1 VPGGHLSD
9 TEGMYQQDYILRLIE
24 SVGAAFRRMIS
35 LIVNGQPLEALELSD
50 ETIKSI
56 AETESTL
63 IDSLTTES
71 VLAVLGAG
79 GTLDAPRVAL
89 LGLALQRRAD
99 ALDAAGRIT
108 EAERQREKGAAL
120 VAAARAESPEIE
132 ELLADFGQD
141 G

>member
-1 VPGGHLSD
+1 
-9 TEGMYQQDYILRLIE
+9 MYQQDYILRLIE

-50 ETIKSI
+50 ETIRSI

-63 IDSLTTES
+63 IDSLTAES

-99 ALDAAGRIT
+99 ALEAAGRLT
-108 EAERQREKGAAL
+108 EAERQREKGEAL

-132 ELLADFGQD
+132 ELLADFG
-141 G
+141 